1 MKANR
6 DEKLS
11 LGHLASSVLKAY
23 HLLSY
28 LSHVFQKDKVEVNLK
43 TNLQADKSTETNTD
57 TRTETQLFM
66 RTANRLATSKASK
79 TGTGKSFRQKV
90 VIRTQIW
97 LAKKHRFYNHF
108 RKTREVKQ
116 AKNELLHAKKTAWSR
131 NFCECSSIQI
141 EFHIPNCSL
150 RNRTESMRIFRANW
164 CVSLNSSTRI
174 TKQMGKARSII
185 SDSRTMKQ
193 NWRSNRSLSKCSCEI
208 RLVLVSLVLVTE
220 FG

>member
-108 RKTREVKQ
+108 RKNPRSQTSEKWIAAREENGLIEEFLWMLVDP
-116 AKNELLHAKKTAWSR
+116 NRVSYPELLAEEPDRVDAHIKSQLMR
-131 NFCECSSIQI
+131 
-141 EFHIPNCSL
+141 EFKQLNENHK
-150 RNRTESMRIFRANW
+150 AN
-164 CVSLNSSTRI
+164 
-174 TKQMGKARSII
+174 GKS
-185 SDSRTMKQ
+185 
-193 NWRSNRSLSKCSCEI
+193 
-208 RLVLVSLVLVTE
+208 
-220 FG
+220 